1 MRARNWATRRA
12 QPLDRDC
19 QCPPRSCN
27 LVGRREETHGS
38 MNGATVFLIA
48 IGYVLLLFVIAWWGD
63 RGGRRFV
70 SGNPRAIVYA
80 LSLAVYCTSWTYYGS
95 VGLASRH
102 GLEFLPIYIGPV
114 LVIGLGAPFVGRIAN
129 LARTQNLTTVADFV
143 SARYG
148 KSQAVAAVAALIAL
162 VGSAPYVA
170 LQLRAVS
177 TTLMTVVDSLDRS
190 RLVPDKP
197 STAFS
202 LAIALVLAAFA
213 IAFGTRRINPKEHQD
228 GLILAIAVEAL
239 VKLAAFLAVGAF
251 VVWGL
256 NGGIVD
262 LTEAAQSAPR
272 IAAVI
277 QTPPDPAV
285 WGVTTLLSA
294 FAIIL
299 LPRQFHVAVVENHDQ
314 RGIRTASWLFP
325 TYLVLINLF
334 VAPLAIAGLKVFP
347 DGTINRDLTVLALPL
362 NAGAHGLALMTMV
375 GGLSAATG
383 MVVVE
388 SVALAITISNDL
400 VMPLLLRRRRAQ
412 ERAFEGDIGALV
424 LWVRRAAIVGVL
436 ALGFAYERLAGE
448 AGLVSIGLLSFAAVA
463 QIAPAFLGGLFW
475 RRGTARGAVA
485 GMTAG
490 SLGWVYLLLLPS
502 ILPQH
507 AIAAYFAHGPLAIDW
522 LSPSALVAFAPN
534 ALVGGVVLS
543 LAANIAV
550 FVVFSLSRQP
560 SALERTQA
568 SAFAGA
574 GAKPQAF
581 RLWRSSTTAGEL
593 EAAVARYLGAARA
606 RRALSA
612 FMRERGLEYDPAQEA
627 SAQLIRHA
635 EFLLSP
641 AIGASTSRQ
650 VLSLLLRPRAVS
662 GQSALKLID
671 EASAAI
677 QSSRDQLQHALDHAR
692 QGITVFDS
700 NLALTA
706 WNREFVD
713 LFDLPPAMLRHGV
726 GLDEIVRFYAGRG
739 AYGPGDSEDFVAE
752 RVASL
757 LYDDQPNRL
766 RLFST
771 HRVVEVRSA
780 RLPDGGIVT
789 TYTDVTQTV
798 QVEEALEAANEML
811 ELRVDERTAELQR
824 LNAELERAKNE
835 ADAANLSK
843 TRFLAAASHDIL
855 QPLNAAR
862 LYASSLSENASQIG
876 VEERAD
882 LARSVDVSL
891 EAVEE
896 ILGALLDMSRLDA
909 GATRPEI
916 TDVSVADLMGM
927 LEIEFSALARAK
939 GLDLIFVPTTLA
951 VRTDRRLMRRLL
963 QNLISNALK
972 YTLTGRV
979 LVGCRRVRG
988 AARIEVWDT
997 GLGIPPE
1004 HERAVFAEF
1013 RRLDQGARV
1022 ARGLG
1027 LGLSIVERLGR
1038 VLEHPVG
1045 LRSRLGKGSVF
1056 FVTAPLGRAAT
1067 EARAEP
1073 GSPEPIA
1080 AGEPLNGLKVL
1091 AIDNEPRVLEGMR
1104 ILLSRWGCVVATA
1117 HGLGEA
1123 MATLAE
1129 FGAPD
1134 VIIADYHLDSGD
1146 GVAAIRAL
1154 REHFGRSIAA
1164 ILATADRSPEV
1175 RDEAARAD
1183 VLVMNKPLKPAPLRA
1198 QLTRYSAMRE
1208 AAE

>member
-1 MRARNWATRRA
+1 
-12 QPLDRDC
+12 
-19 QCPPRSCN
+19 
-27 LVGRREETHGS
+27 

-102 GLEFLPIYIGPV
+102 GLEFLPIYIGPI

-299 LPRQFHVAVVENHDQ
+299 LPRQFHVTVVENHD
-314 RGIRTASWLFP
+314 RRDLRTASWLFP
-325 TYLVLINLF
+325 AYLVLINLF
-334 VAPLAIAGLKVFP
+334 VAPLAVAGLKMFP
-347 DGTINRDLTVLALPL
+347 DGVINRDLTVLALPL
-362 NAGAHGLALMTMV
+362 AAGARGIALFTMI

-383 MVVVE
+383 MVVMD
-388 SVALAITISNDL
+388 SLALAITISNDL
-400 VMPLLLRRRRAQ
+400 AMPLLLRRPVPQ
-412 ERAFEGDIGALV
+412 ERGAEGDIGALV
-424 LWVRRAAIVGVL
+424 LWVRRLAILGVL
-436 ALGFAYERLAGE
+436 ALGFLYERSAGE
-448 AGLVSIGLLSFAAVA
+448 AALVSIGLLSFAAVA

-490 SLGWVYLLLLPS
+490 SLAWIYLLLLPS
-502 ILPQH
+502 IEPQH
-507 AIAAYFAHGPLAIDW
+507 AIAAYFAHGPLAIAW
-522 LSPSALVAFAPN
+522 LSPGALVAFAPN

-543 LAANIAV
+543 LAVNIAV
-550 FVVFSLSRQP
+550 FVAFSLTRQP

-612 FMRERGLEYDPAQEA
+612 FMRERGLEFDPAQEA

-706 WNREFVD
+706 WNREFVE

-726 GLDEIVRFYAGRG
+726 GLDEIVRFNAARG
-739 AYGPGDSEDFVAE
+739 VYGPGDSEDFVAE
-752 RVASL
+752 RVAAL
-757 LYDDQPNRL
+757 LYEDQPTRL
-766 RLFST
+766 RLFSA
-771 HRVVEVRSA
+771 HRVIEIRSA

-798 QVEEALEAANEML
+798 QTEEALEAANELL
-811 ELRVDERTAELQR
+811 EQRVDERTAELQR
-824 LNAELERAKNE
+824 LNAELARAKTVAE
-835 ADAANLSK
+835 EANLSK

-862 LYASSLSENASQIG
+862 LYASSLTEAAAHAGSAA
-876 VEERAD
+876 RAD
-882 LARSVDVSL
+882 LARNVDISL

-896 ILGALLDMSRLDA
+896 ILGALLDISRLDA
-909 GATRPEI
+909 GATKPEVA
-916 TDVSVADLMGM
+916 DVPVADLMRM
-927 LEIEFSALARAK
+927 LEIEFAPIARAK
-939 GLDLIFVPTTLA
+939 GLELRFVPTTLA
-951 VRTDRRLMRRLL
+951 IRTDRRLMRRLL
-963 QNLISNALK
+963 QNLVSNALK
-972 YTLTGRV
+972 YTLKGRV
-979 LVGCRRVRG
+979 LVGCRRAGGRV
-988 AARIEVWDT
+988 RIEVWDT
-997 GLGIPPE
+997 GLGIPIDRQ
-1004 HERAVFAEF
+1004 RAVFEEF
-1013 RRLDQGARV
+1013 ERLDQGARV

-1038 VLEHPVG
+1038 VLDHPVG
-1045 LRSRLGKGSVF
+1045 LNSRLGAGSVF
-1056 FVTAPLGRAAT
+1056 SVAAPRGEAAPT
-1067 EARAEP
+1067 NVADDGAP
-1073 GSPEPIA
+1073 TPA
-1080 AGEPLNGLKVL
+1080 LAGEPLSGLKIL

-1104 ILLSRWGCVVATA
+1104 ALMSLWGCSVATA
-1117 HGLGEA
+1117 HGLAQARDALIG
-1123 MATLAE
+1123 

-1134 VIIADYHLDSGD
+1134 VVIADYHLDEGD
-1146 GVAAIRAL
+1146 GIDTIRAL
-1154 REHFGRSIAA
+1154 RDDLGRSVPA
-1164 ILATADRSPEV
+1164 ILATADRSPVV
-1175 RDEAARAD
+1175 RDRAADED
-1183 VLVMNKPLKPAPLRA
+1183 VIVLNKPLKPAPLRA
-1198 QLTRYSAMRE
+1198 QLTRYSALRE

>member
-1 MRARNWATRRA
+1 
-12 QPLDRDC
+12 
-19 QCPPRSCN
+19 
-27 LVGRREETHGS
+27 
-38 MNGATVFLIA
+38 MNGTTVFLTA
-48 IGYVLLLFVIAWWGD
+48 IGYVFLLFLIAWWGD
-63 RGGRRFV
+63 RGGRRV
-70 SGNPRAIVYA
+70 ASGRSRAVVYA

-95 VGLASRH
+95 VGLASEH
-102 GLEFLPIYIGPV
+102 GLDFLPIYIGPI
-114 LVIGLGAPFVGRIAN
+114 LVIGLGAPFIARIAN
-129 LARTQNLTTVADFV
+129 LAHAQNVTTVADFV

-148 KSQAVAAVAALIAL
+148 KSQPVAAVAALIAL
-162 VGSAPYVA
+162 IGSAPYVA
-170 LQLRAVS
+170 LQLKAVAP
-177 TTLMTVVDSLDRS
+177 TMLMVVDSFDHG
-190 RLVPDKP
+190 RLTPDTP
-197 STAFS
+197 STSFY
-202 LAIALVLAAFA
+202 LAVSVVLAAFA
-213 IAFGTRRINPKEHQD
+213 MAFGTRRINPKEHQD
-228 GLILAIAVEAL
+228 GLILAIAVESI
-239 VKLAAFLAVGAF
+239 VKLVAFLAVGVF
-251 VVWGL
+251 VVWRL
-256 NGGIVD
+256 NGGIVA
-262 LTEAAQSAPR
+262 LTEIAQSNPR

-285 WGVTTLLSA
+285 WAVTTLLSA
-294 FAIIL
+294 FAIVL

-314 RGIRTASWLFP
+314 RGIRTAAWLFP

-334 VAPLAIAGLKVFP
+334 VAPLAIAGLNIFP
-347 DGTINRDLTVLALPL
+347 DGSINRDLTVLALPL
-362 NAGAHGLALMTMV
+362 NAGAHGIALLTMV

-400 VMPLLLRRRRAQ
+400 VMPLVLRRRGSQARAV
-412 ERAFEGDIGALV
+412 EGDIGALV
-424 LWVRRAAIVGVL
+424 LWVRRVAIVGVL
-436 ALGFAYERLAGE
+436 ALGFAYERMAGE

-475 RRGTARGAVA
+475 RRGTARGAIA

-490 SLGWVYLLLLPS
+490 ALAWFYLLLLPS
-502 ILPQH
+502 IRPEH
-507 AIAAYFAHGPLAIDW
+507 ALSNFLAHGPLAIAW
-522 LSPSALVAFAPN
+522 LSPAALVAFAPN

-543 LAANIAV
+543 LAANIAA
-550 FVVFSLSRQP
+550 FFVFSLTRQP
-560 SALERTQA
+560 SALERAQA
-568 SAFAGA
+568 SAFAGV
-574 GAKPQAF
+574 GVGGKPQAF

-593 EAAVARYLGAARA
+593 EAAVARYLGAGRA
-606 RRALSA
+606 RRAFA
-612 FMRERGLEYDPAQEA
+612 GFMRERGLVYDPTLEA
-627 SAQLIRHA
+627 SAQLVRHA

-650 VLSLLLRPRAVS
+650 VLSLLLRPRTVS

-692 QGITVFDS
+692 QGVTVFDA

-706 WNREFVD
+706 WNREFAD

-726 GLDEIVRFYAGRG
+726 GLDEIVRFNAGRG
-739 AYGPGDSEDFVAE
+739 AYGPGDSEDFVAD

-771 HRVVEVRSA
+771 HRVIEVRSA

-811 ELRVDERTAELQR
+811 ERRVDERTAELQR

-862 LYASSLSENASQIG
+862 LYASSLSEGASQIG

-882 LARSVDVSL
+882 LARNVDVSL

-896 ILGALLDMSRLDA
+896 ILGALLDISRLDA

-916 TDVSVADLMGM
+916 SDVPVADLMGL
-927 LEIEFSALARAK
+927 LEIEFAALARAK
-939 GLDLIFVPTTLA
+939 GLDLVFVPTRLA
-951 VRTDRRLMRRLL
+951 IRTDRRLMRRLL

-972 YTLTGRV
+972 YTLSGRV
-979 LVGCRRVRG
+979 LVGCRRLSG

-1045 LRSRLGKGSVF
+1045 LRSRPGKGSVF
-1056 FVTAPLGRAAT
+1056 FVTAPLGRAALKP
-1067 EARAEP
+1067 RAEP
-1073 GSPEPIA
+1073 GAPEPIA
-1080 AGEPLNGLKVL
+1080 AGEPLSGLKVL

-1104 ILLSRWGCVVATA
+1104 TLLNRWGCVVATA
-1117 HGLGEA
+1117 EG
-1123 MATLAE
+1123 LAE
-1129 FGAPD
+1129 ATAALIEFGPPD

-1154 REHFGRSIAA
+1154 RERLGRSTPA

-1175 RDEAARAD
+1175 RDQASRAD
-1183 VLVMNKPLKPAPLRA
+1183 ILVMNKPLKPAPLRA
-1198 QLTRYSAMRE
+1198 QLTRYSALRE

>member
-1 MRARNWATRRA
+1 
-12 QPLDRDC
+12 
-19 QCPPRSCN
+19 
-27 LVGRREETHGS
+27 

-48 IGYVLLLFVIAWWGD
+48 IGYVLLLFLIAWWGD
-63 RGGRRFV
+63 RGGRRFAV
-70 SGNPRAIVYA
+70 GKARPIVYA

-102 GLEFLPIYIGPV
+102 GLEFLPIYIGPI
-114 LVIGLGAPFVGRIAN
+114 LVIGLGTSFVGRIAN

-148 KSQAVAAVAALIAL
+148 KSQAVAAVAALVAL
-162 VGSAPYVA
+162 AGSAPYVA

-177 TTLMTVVDSLDRS
+177 TTLLTVVDSFDRS

-197 STAFS
+197 SAAFS
-202 LAIALVLAAFA
+202 LAIALLLAAFA

-256 NGGIVD
+256 DGGIAG
-262 LTEAAQSAPR
+262 LTEAAQADPR

-277 QTPPDPAV
+277 QTAPDPAV

-299 LPRQFHVAVVENHDQ
+299 LPRQFHVTVVENQD
-314 RGIRTASWLFP
+314 RRDLRTASWLFP
-325 TYLVLINLF
+325 VYLVLINLF
-334 VAPLAIAGLKVFP
+334 VAPLAVAGLKMFP
-347 DGTINRDLTVLALPL
+347 DGVINRDLTVLALPL
-362 NAGAHGLALMTMV
+362 AAGAHGIALLTMI

-383 MVVVE
+383 MVVMD
-388 SVALAITISNDL
+388 SLALAITISNDL
-400 VMPLLLRRRRAQ
+400 AMPLLLRRPAPQ
-412 ERAFEGDIGALV
+412 ELGSEGDIGALV
-424 LWVRRAAIVGVL
+424 LWVRRLAILGVL
-436 ALGFAYERLAGE
+436 ALGFVYERLAGE
-448 AGLVSIGLLSFAAVA
+448 AALVSIGLLSFAALA
-463 QIAPAFLGGLFW
+463 QIGPAFLGGLFW

-490 SLGWVYLLLLPS
+490 SLGWIYLLLVPS
-502 ILPQH
+502 IEPQH
-507 AIAAYFAHGPLAIDW
+507 PLSAYFLHGPLAVAW
-522 LSPSALVAFAPN
+522 LSPTALVAFAPN

-543 LAANIAV
+543 LAVNVAA
-550 FVVFSLSRQP
+550 FVAFSLTRQP

-568 SAFAGA
+568 SAFAGV
-574 GAKPQAF
+574 GGKPQAF
-581 RLWRSSTTAGEL
+581 RLWRSSTTAREL

-606 RRALSA
+606 RRAFSA

-627 SAQLIRHA
+627 SAQLVRHA

-700 NLALTA
+700 NLTLTA
-706 WNREFVD
+706 WNREFVE
-713 LFDLPPAMLRHGV
+713 LFDLPPAVLRHGV
-726 GLDEIVRFYAGRG
+726 GLDEIVRFNAARG

-752 RVASL
+752 RVAAL
-757 LYDDQPNRL
+757 LYDDQPTRL

-771 HRVVEVRSA
+771 HRVIEVRSA
-780 RLPDGGIVT
+780 RVPDGGIVT

-798 QVEEALEAANEML
+798 QTEEALEAANELL
-811 ELRVDERTAELQR
+811 EQRVGERTAELQR
-824 LNAELERAKNE
+824 LNAELAHAKTVAE
-835 ADAANLSK
+835 EANLSK

-862 LYASSLSENASQIG
+862 LYASSLSDAAKAGN
-876 VEERAD
+876 VERAD
-882 LARSVDVSL
+882 LARNVDLSL

-896 ILGALLDMSRLDA
+896 ILGALLDISRLDA

-916 TDVSVADLMGM
+916 ADVPVADLFRM
-927 LEIEFSALARAK
+927 LKVEFAPIARSK
-939 GLDLIFVPTTLA
+939 GLELRFAPTTLA
-951 VRTDRRLMRRLL
+951 IRTDRRLMRRLL
-963 QNLISNALK
+963 QNLVSNALK
-972 YTLTGRV
+972 YTLKGRV
-979 LVGCRRVRG
+979 LVGCRRAG
-988 AARIEVWDT
+988 KEARIEVWDT
-997 GLGIPPE
+997 GLGIPTD
-1004 HERAVFAEF
+1004 RQRSVFEEF
-1013 RRLDQGARV
+1013 QRLDQGARL
-1022 ARGLG
+1022 AKGLG

-1038 VLEHPVG
+1038 VLGHPVG
-1045 LRSRLGKGSVF
+1045 LRSTPGEGSVF
-1056 FVTAPLGRAAT
+1056 FVAARRGEGVPTEVSEDGAPAAV
-1067 EARAEP
+1067 R
-1073 GSPEPIA
+1073 G
-1080 AGEPLNGLKVL
+1080 GEPLSGLKVL
-1091 AIDNEPRVLEGMR
+1091 AIDNEQRVLEGMR
-1104 ILLSRWGCVVATA
+1104 ALLDRWGCSVATA
-1117 HGLGEA
+1117 CGLVEA
-1123 MATLAE
+1123 REALVG
-1129 FGAPD
+1129 FGAPH
-1134 VIIADYHLDSGD
+1134 VVIADFHLDEGD
-1146 GVAAIRAL
+1146 GIETIRIL
-1154 REHFGRSIAA
+1154 RDDLGRHVPA

-1175 RDEAARAD
+1175 RSRAAGDD
-1183 VLVMNKPLKPAPLRA
+1183 VVVLNKPLKPAPLRA
-1198 QLTRYSAMRE
+1198 QLTRYSALRE